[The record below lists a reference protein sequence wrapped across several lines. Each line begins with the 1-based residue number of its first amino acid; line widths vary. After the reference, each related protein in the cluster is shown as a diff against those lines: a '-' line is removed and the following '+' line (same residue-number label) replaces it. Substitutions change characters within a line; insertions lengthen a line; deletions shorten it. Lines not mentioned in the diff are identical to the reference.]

1 MNLRFTSVATAAT
14 IIILSTLAGCSSQ
27 DSPSGTG
34 GSASGG
40 THASGGSGGLASAGQ
55 SGGSG
60 GGALSTGGSL
70 NTGGQNS
77 AGQGAGGQSTG
88 GVGGSGTSGGGAGGQ
103 KTGGGAGGSAG
114 SNGGATTGGSGGG
127 EIVPPTFDTLKLV
140 LKSNLGCLGADC
152 HGGGNQQAPTLT
164 ISDKLYTTL
173 TTTMSPD
180 CGNIPLVKPGKPDE
194 SALVKIIKG
203 PCGTISRMPAG
214 CTEQDDNCVPAE
226 YIAAI
231 TQWVANGAPQ

>member
-14 IIILSTLAGCSSQ
+14 VIILSTLAGCSSQ

-34 GSASGG
+34 GSATGG
-40 THASGGSGGLASAGQ
+40 SHASGGSGGLASAGQ
-55 SGGSG
+55 SSGGSG
-60 GGALSTGGSL
+60 GTLSTGGGLS
-70 NTGGQNS
+70 TGGQNA
-77 AGQGAGGQSTG
+77 AGQGVGGQSTG
-88 GVGGSGTSGGGAGGQ
+88 GVGGSGTS
-103 KTGGGAGGSAG
+103 GGGAGGSAG

-127 EIVPPTFDTLKLV
+127 EIIPPTFDTLKLV

-203 PCGTISRMPAG
+203 PCGSIDRMPLG